1 LLKTDSAGKLV
12 AAVAGTDYNAPNVS
26 AVAGT
31 LIREIRNATG
41 ATLTK
46 GTVVYISGATGNKP
60 TVSKAL
66 ATGDSTS
73 AQTFGL
79 CQVDIPNNSNGYI
92 VCVGDITGLDTSAFT
107 EGTQLYLSSTTAG
120 TYTSTKQYAP
130 AHLVYIGVVTRSHP
144 TLGQIE
150 VKIQNGYEMDEIHDV
165 LITSKANND
174 GLFYESST
182 SLLSLP
188 LQQEQQPN
196 TIAEIKLFKR

>member
-1 LLKTDSAGKLV
+1 MTKFLNNADVKGYVAQTAVTSSLLKTDADGKLV

-31 LIREIRNATG
+31 LIREIRNTTG

-46 GTVVYISGATGNKP
+46 GTVVYISGATGNKA

-79 CQVDIPNNSNGYI
+79 CQTDIANNSNGYV

-107 EGTQLYLSSTTAG
+107 EGVQLYLSSTTAG
-120 TYTSTKQYAP
+120 TYTSTKQHAP
-130 AHLVYIGVVTRSHP
+130 AHLVYVGVVTRSHP
-144 TLGQIE
+144 TQGQIE
-150 VKIQNGYEMDEIHDV
+150 VKIQNGYELDEIHDV
-165 LITSKANND
+165 SISSLANNHT
-174 GLFYESST
+174 LVW
-182 SLLSLP
+182 
-188 LQQEQQPN
+188 
-196 TIAEIKLFKR
+196 